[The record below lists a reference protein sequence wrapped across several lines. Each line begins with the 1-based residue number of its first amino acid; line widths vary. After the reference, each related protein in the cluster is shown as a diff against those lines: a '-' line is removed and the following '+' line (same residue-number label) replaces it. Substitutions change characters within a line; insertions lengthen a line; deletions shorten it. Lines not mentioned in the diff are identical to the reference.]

1 MTDVEQAGIQ
11 KKTKRKSI
19 SKKVR
24 FEVFKRDG
32 FVCQYC
38 GAHPSQAVLEVDHI
52 IPVAE
57 GGADEFDNYIT
68 ACLPCNRGKG
78 PVSLDRIPQSLA
90 DRAAEVAEREAQIRG
105 YTEVMREARWRLEE
119 DVESVNLVSERFAPG
134 YELSESS
141 RVSVRMFIEKLGI
154 FSVIDAM
161 EIAGERWSHR
171 DSKIFRYFCGIC
183 WNRIRE
189 QE

>member
-1 MTDVEQAGIQ
+1 VSDANETVSA
-11 KKTKRKSI
+11 TRSKRKPI
-19 SKKVR
+19 SKKTR

-38 GAHPSQAVLEVDHI
+38 GSHPPEVVLEVDHI
-52 IPVAE
+52 APIAE

-68 ACLPCNRGKG
+68 ACFSCNRGKG
-78 PVSLDRIPQSLA
+78 ATPLDRIPQSLA
-90 DRAAEVAEREAQIRG
+90 DKATEIAEREAQIRG
-105 YTEVMREARWRLEE
+105 YNEIMLAARMRIEDDIEA
-119 DVESVNLVSERFAPG
+119 VNRVYERFAPG
-134 YELSESS
+134 FELSESS
-141 RVSVRMFIEKLGI
+141 RVSVRMFIEKLGV
-154 FSVIDAM
+154 FPVIDAM
-161 EIAGERWSHR
+161 ELAGERWAHR

>member
-1 MTDVEQAGIQ
+1 MSETVQPAE
-11 KKTKRKSI
+11 KPKRKGI
-19 SKKVR
+19 SKKTR

-38 GAHPSQAVLEVDHI
+38 GAHPPQVVLEVDHI
-52 IPVAE
+52 IPVAD
-57 GGADEFDNYIT
+57 GGKNEFDNYIT

-78 PVSLDRIPQSLA
+78 AVSLDCIPQSLA
-90 DRAAEVAEREAQIRG
+90 DKAAEVAEREAQIRG
-105 YTEVMREARWRLEE
+105 YNEIMQEARHRLEE
-119 DVESVNLVSERFAPG
+119 EVERVNLVYERFVPG
-134 YELSESS
+134 YELSDRS
-141 RVSVRMFIEKLGI
+141 RVSVRNFIEKLGV
-154 FSVIDAM
+154 FPVIDAM
-161 EIAGERWSHR
+161 ELAGERWAYR